1 MKSQLIACAVLTV
14 SAFAQRMTE
23 VQIIGSHNSY
33 HAGLAPAE
41 LANLKKANPK
51 LAESLD
57 YAHPSITK
65 QLDMGVRKLE
75 LDIFSDTRGGLFA
88 KPKTAVPDPPFDPQ
102 GLMLKPG
109 FKVIHVQDLDFRS
122 TCQPFTGCLA
132 ELRQWSKAHPRH
144 LPIYVLIETKTGN
157 PRPEF
162 MVTPEPVTVETL
174 NLLDAEIRS
183 VFEPRQIITPDDVRA
198 GGKTLEA
205 AVLTK
210 GWPSLESAR
219 GKVVFLFDQ
228 ETVTPL
234 YTKGH
239 PSLEG
244 RVIFTNASPGTPD
257 AAFVKENDAHSPR
270 IPELVKKGYLVRTMS
285 DGGVAGVRA
294 NDTQKKDAA
303 LASGAQIVSTDYYF
317 SKKADSGYHVEF
329 ADGIARCNPLSSKTC
344 KPDSLRE

>member
-75 LDIFSDTRGGLFA
+75 LDIFSDTKGGLFA

-132 ELRQWSKAHPRH
+132 ELRQWSKATPPLTYLRAHRNQDWQPA
-144 LPIYVLIETKTGN
+144 TGIHGHTGACYRRN
-157 PRPEF
+157 P
-162 MVTPEPVTVETL
+162 
-174 NLLDAEIRS
+174 
-183 VFEPRQIITPDDVRA
+183 Q
-198 GGKTLEA
+198 
-205 AVLTK
+205 
-210 GWPSLESAR
+210 PSGCR
-219 GKVVFLFDQ
+219 NPQ
-228 ETVTPL
+228 
-234 YTKGH
+234 
-239 PSLEG
+239 
-244 RVIFTNASPGTPD
+244 
-257 AAFVKENDAHSPR
+257 R
-270 IPELVKKGYLVRTMS
+270 I
-285 DGGVAGVRA
+285 
-294 NDTQKKDAA
+294 
-303 LASGAQIVSTDYYF
+303 
-317 SKKADSGYHVEF
+317 
-329 ADGIARCNPLSSKTC
+329 
-344 KPDSLRE
+344 